1 MHKKTALGLYRL
13 NTVQTEGGYA
23 VYHINFKRNSI
34 YKKLTG
40 KISAGFDFLLK
51 LISDF

>member
-1 MHKKTALGLYRL
+1 MHKKNRPRFVPFEYGKTAA
-13 NTVQTEGGYA
+13 GYA

-40 KISAGFDFLLK
+40 KIPAGFDFLLK